1 MDFRAP
7 FSKAAT
13 NLELLSSEAFGGAPL
28 SIPGESLAE
37 RANGGSTRNLPGTCL
52 VER

>member
-13 NLELLSSEAFGGAPL
+13 NLELLSSEAFGAAPL
-28 SIPGESLAE
+28 SIPGESLE
-37 RANGGSTRNLPGTCL
+37 RAKGGSTRNVPGTCL
-52 VER
+52 V